1 MCVLKQGVQR
11 SNPSW
16 CFSLDK
22 EKMSRKKLAQGGEIM
37 EEVRGMGELELES
50 GDESESEGGSE
61 LSFGVDQVERAC
73 GGRRTKKRVPI
84 SARNVGRSRRK

>member
-1 MCVLKQGVQR
+1 
-11 SNPSW
+11 
-16 CFSLDK
+16 
-22 EKMSRKKLAQGGEIM
+22 M

-61 LSFGVDQVERAC
+61 LSFGVDQVERAY